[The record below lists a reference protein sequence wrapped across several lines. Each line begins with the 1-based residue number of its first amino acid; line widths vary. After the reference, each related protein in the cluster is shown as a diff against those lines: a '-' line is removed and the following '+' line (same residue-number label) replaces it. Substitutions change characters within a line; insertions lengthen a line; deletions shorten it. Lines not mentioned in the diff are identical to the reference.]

1 MFFAIILYLL
11 THSMSSNITC
21 LSNNVCQFDS
31 PLYILVSARRLL
43 VFVVFGT
50 TASKW
55 DDLYLHLY
63 VYLYLQHLYHS
74 VFAGD
79 PPDICIFYAQLLLSR
94 P

>member
-1 MFFAIILYLL
+1 
-11 THSMSSNITC
+11 MSSNITC

-31 PLYILVSARRLL
+31 PLYILPPGECSKTLL

-55 DDLYLHLY
+55 DDLYFHLY
-63 VYLYLQHLYHS
+63 VYLYLQYLYHS

-79 PPDICIFYAQLLLSR
+79 PPGICSFLCTAAPLSTMR
-94 P
+94 